1 MDRKTSTDLM
11 RLLHGELPEPEARQ
25 LRGRI
30 EKEPELKRHYET
42 LDSVWQSL
50 ELPEP
55 EPLPLGFSSRVVASA
70 RETEDVGLAPAWW
83 THTWAGKA
91 TTAILLAGGIVFG
104 AILASPSEADEWS
117 DYLTS
122 EPSMAETYI
131 LVMEEPGET
140 TEVENGS

>member
-1 MDRKTSTDLM
+1 MDRKTSTDFM

-25 LRGRI
+25 LRDRI
-30 EKEPELKRHYET
+30 ENEPELKSHYEA
-42 LDSVWQSL
+42 LGSVWQSL

-55 EPLPLGFSSRVVASA
+55 EPVPLGFASRVVASA
-70 RETEDVGLAPAWW
+70 KETEDVGLAPAWW

-91 TTAILLAGGIVFG
+91 TTAMLLGGGIVFG
-104 AILASPSEADEWS
+104 AILASPGEADEWS

-131 LVMEEPGET
+131 LVMEEPEET